1 MQRWQYDFQ
10 SLHRC
15 GERMNWLAGMR
26 TMKTILLIRHSEA
39 IKDRTMPTGELP
51 LSDQGH
57 RKAQELFALDVF
69 RSVKAVYTSPY
80 RRAYTTAEK
89 LNRSF
94 MVDDRLRERD
104 LGNPETL
111 NAAFWNRQYMDYDYK
126 NENGESMNDTR
137 KRMSLAV
144 HEIISM
150 MKDGD
155 TIAIV
160 SHAAAICAFLLNWC
174 SIEVMDE
181 QKKVRKITHNGSVVL
196 SGKIA
201 TPSAFILAF
210 EDEHLCGIRYTD
222 KEDPLS

>member
-1 MQRWQYDFQ
+1 
-10 SLHRC
+10 
-15 GERMNWLAGMR
+15 
-26 TMKTILLIRHSEA
+26 
-39 IKDRTMPTGELP
+39 
-51 LSDQGH
+51 
-57 RKAQELFALDVF
+57 
-69 RSVKAVYTSPY
+69 
-80 RRAYTTAEK
+80 
-89 LNRSF
+89 
-94 MVDDRLRERD
+94 
-104 LGNPETL
+104 
-111 NAAFWNRQYMDYDYK
+111 
-126 NENGESMNDTR
+126 
-137 KRMSLAV
+137 MSLAV

-155 TIAIV
+155 TVAIV

>member
-1 MQRWQYDFQ
+1 
-10 SLHRC
+10 
-15 GERMNWLAGMR
+15 
-26 TMKTILLIRHSEA
+26 
-39 IKDRTMPTGELP
+39 
-51 LSDQGH
+51 
-57 RKAQELFALDVF
+57 
-69 RSVKAVYTSPY
+69 
-80 RRAYTTAEK
+80 
-89 LNRSF
+89 
-94 MVDDRLRERD
+94 
-104 LGNPETL
+104 
-111 NAAFWNRQYMDYDYK
+111 
-126 NENGESMNDTR
+126 
-137 KRMSLAV
+137 MSLAV

-155 TIAIV
+155 TVAIV

-181 QKKVRKITHNGSVVL
+181 QKKVRKIMHNGSVVL